1 MPNAENLQAR
11 ISEALENELAKIYD
25 EMGIKTG
32 DIHPEQ
38 ALKWDELTAD
48 MAQLFQILINQNQKG

>member
-1 MPNAENLQAR
+1 MPNTENLQAR
-11 ISEALENELAKIYD
+11 ISEALEEELAKIYD

-32 DIHPEQ
+32 DLYPEQ